1 VFGGFG
7 LVCWAIGFAAGAFS
21 LYRKFFD
28 DTSLILTPLPLLSAM
43 SLMTGVLSILMGFLA
58 ELLVRTYYE
67 SQQKTPYA
75 IKSKLNM
82 EQPD

>member
-1 VFGGFG
+1 
-7 LVCWAIGFAAGAFS
+7 
-21 LYRKFFD
+21 
-28 DTSLILTPLPLLSAM
+28 
-43 SLMTGVLSILMGFLA
+43 MTGVLSILMGFLA

-82 EQPD
+82 EQQD